1 MKRHHDQGN
10 SYKVHHLIRA
20 GLQFRGSVGN
30 IVGKKHTGLQAD
42 MVAENCTSG
51 LAGSRKSDEVRG
63 LAWVSETSEPAPRDN
78 SLQRSHTYSSKATSP
93 NGATVWV
100 YRSHFHSN
108 HDATHLMVE
117 MFLSK
122 CFRHA
127 LDMDV
132 TLCPEFRRT
141 LALVFIVMGIKGLI
155 FLHSSVILRSTWHQ
169 QPVCLLL
176 LCSTPDK
183 VMVPSVPSCV
193 DKDLSKFTCPSA
205 QRPAGVTCGLVL

>member
-1 MKRHHDQGN
+1 MRHGAWLGYLRPQSLPPGTTPSN
-10 SYKVHHLIRA
+10 EATPTPARPQVL
-20 GLQFRGSVGN
+20 
-30 IVGKKHTGLQAD
+30 
-42 MVAENCTSG
+42 MVP
-51 LAGSRKSDEVRG
+51 LD
-63 LAWVSETSEPAPRDN
+63 
-78 SLQRSHTYSSKATSP
+78 
-93 NGATVWV
+93 